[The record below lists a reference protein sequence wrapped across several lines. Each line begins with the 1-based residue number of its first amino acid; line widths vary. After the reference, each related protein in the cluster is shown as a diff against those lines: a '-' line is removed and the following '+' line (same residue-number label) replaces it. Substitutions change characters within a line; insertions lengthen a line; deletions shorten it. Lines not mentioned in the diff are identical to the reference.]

1 MGKKRRV
8 QAKLRVRWTSGMRD
22 PSDVATEWA
31 AALEDGELVPAAGVS
46 GIREDA
52 GAERTTTLLLLV
64 QGATT
69 PTEGLALASRR
80 AVRVIG
86 DDPRIS
92 EIRPVAAWAVP

>member
-1 MGKKRRV
+1 MVTRSV
-8 QAKLRVRWTSGMRD
+8 QAKLRVVWTPGMRD

-31 AALEDGELVPAAGVS
+31 AALEDGKLVSAAGVS
-46 GIREDA
+46 GIRENA
-52 GAERTTTLLLLV
+52 GSERTATLLVLV

-69 PTEGLALASRR
+69 PNEGLALASRQ

-92 EIRPVAAWAVP
+92 EIRPVAAWPVP